1 MEALIDTLVPASQCV
16 GRRPKQ
22 VNVLAGSHLTPGDLE
37 AREVNRCIHS
47 RILLNYHT
55 ARAVLDWLEDRVA
68 ALEEEGAPGMY
79 DADLDIEQ

>member
-1 MEALIDTLVPASQCV
+1 MNFYHESDALPAFSEQLVAPD
-16 GRRPKQ
+16 
-22 VNVLAGSHLTPGDLE
+22 GSIGHEMTPGEVD

-47 RILLNYHT
+47 RVLLNYHT

-68 ALEEEGAPGMY
+68 ALEEEGAHGMY